1 MEGTMGNLK
10 KRRNSARVPE
20 TEGEGGVAKLRDG
33 PMGAGE
39 RNGVL
44 ATSEWPVWDRRR
56 GWEGGVG
63 SVDEA
68 MDRIRGP
75 SPEF

>member
-1 MEGTMGNLK
+1 MGNL

-33 PMGAGE
+33 PKGAGE
-39 RNGVL
+39 RRGVL
-44 ATSEWPVWDRRR
+44 ATSEWLVWDRPR

-63 SVDEA
+63 SVEGA
-68 MDRIRGP
+68 MDRVREP